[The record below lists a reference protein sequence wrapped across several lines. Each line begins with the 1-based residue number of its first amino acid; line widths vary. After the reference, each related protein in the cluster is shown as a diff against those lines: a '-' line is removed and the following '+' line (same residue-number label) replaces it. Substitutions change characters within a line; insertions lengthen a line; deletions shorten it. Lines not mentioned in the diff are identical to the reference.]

1 MEVTAGANYDA
12 PVLGEGVHNADV
24 ILALLTQNKELEG
37 IFFCWFC
44 ERKNGRNFVCFL
56 MLRKTKDSK
65 YSQFIDTNQNLYA
78 FIYHLLLKLKQNMY
92 V

>member
-37 IFFCWFC
+37 TNLVLCFC
-44 ERKNGRNFVCFL
+44 
-56 MLRKTKDSK
+56 
-65 YSQFIDTNQNLYA
+65 
-78 FIYHLLLKLKQNMY
+78 
-92 V
+92 